1 MMKILILLLISI
13 TKEKLT
19 FPFSIGNLTGT
30 FYNKHID
37 NNISTNVYIG
47 DPIIKF
53 PLSIKLRQYPLL
65 LADVMSNIRKD
76 IPRYDPVKSRTYDEY
91 WGERDIYNEEYFV
104 SGFRVYDYFYFGNE
118 NVSNKFNFILVR
130 EAKKHFSGILGLSLY
145 KNDQISK
152 FNLIGQLKNYNFTK
166 NKTFYFNFED
176 NKLIF
181 DDYPHI
187 TYGDKY
193 KEINFRSV
201 KSYIDNQAQ
210 NFDIMFDVI
219 TYKKYVEKD
228 KVIELTVE
236 SDLFKGSSEFGKY
249 LFNNYFSKYK
259 DCEKTV
265 VLDKYYSFVCNSEKA
280 MKNFD
285 DIDFLLKE
293 EEMVFYLSKNELF
306 KEEDGKYYFLM
317 YFDEKEDN
325 KWSFGKNF
333 FSKYILVF
341 DVDKKQIGFYFEKK
355 KTNTLLYILLVSF
368 IVIAIVLGGFLYYHI
383 INKPR
388 RKRAN
393 ELEDN
398 YDYITQNDE
407 KGEGVQKLL

>member
-1 MMKILILLLISI
+1 MN
-13 TKEKLT
+13 EY
-19 FPFSIGNLTGT
+19 NL
-30 FYNKHID
+30 
-37 NNISTNVYIG
+37 
-47 DPIIKF
+47 
-53 PLSIKLRQYPLL
+53 
-65 LADVMSNIRKD
+65 M
-76 IPRYDPVKSRTYDEY
+76 
-91 WGERDIYNEEYFV
+91 
-104 SGFRVYDYFYFGNE
+104 
-118 NVSNKFNFILVR
+118 
-130 EAKKHFSGILGLSLY
+130 
-145 KNDQISK
+145 
-152 FNLIGQLKNYNFTK
+152 GQLKNFNVIH

-249 LFNNYFSKYK
+249 LFNNYFSKYE

-265 VLDKYYSFVCNSEKA
+265 VLDKYYSFVCNSKKG
-280 MKNFD
+280 MKNFE

-355 KTNTLLYILLVSF
+355 KTNNLF
-368 IVIAIVLGGFLYYHI
+368 
-383 INKPR
+383 
-388 RKRAN
+388 
-393 ELEDN
+393 
-398 YDYITQNDE
+398 
-407 KGEGVQKLL
+407 